1 MGSRT
6 SNMTFPCV
14 MKVMKVMRINLHIC
28 ISLHLYSFLCIAWHF
43 SALRCITLHFSA
55 FLCISMNFSAFLNL
69 SVPSSYGHQYCKIQI
84 TDPTDV
90 RGICGDK
97 VRNKNPSLSTKH
109 LTNWKLSPGLLWF
122 LQVLKVAYSDVCSDD
137 DGTIDQT
144 RQWLLKESF
153 FWPHHLPSDDS
164 TTITSPFFA
173 KTCWCFPIVIFFKP
187 HQFNDTIPAPTFP
200 LWKKFPG
207 GLKILN
213 NKSYKRAQFDFIML
227 KTSIQWNVLFSR
239 QPSITFLDVSGLVL
253 GLPQVLVFFRSWS
266 SSGLG
271 LFSCQ
276 PSITFLDVSGL
287 GLGIVVDVLS
297 VGSINY
303 RYQFGRA
310 PKEGGTQSGKI
321 WFLCI
326 GR

>member
-43 SALRCITLHFSA
+43 SALRCISLHFSA
-55 FLCISMNFSAFLNL
+55 FQWISRHFSIWAYRRPMDTNIVKSKLRIRL
-69 SVPSSYGHQYCKIQI
+69 MWEVYAETKWETKILPYQQ
-84 TDPTDV
+84 
-90 RGICGDK
+90 
-97 VRNKNPSLSTKH
+97 KH

-239 QPSITFLDVSGLVL
+239 QPSITFLDVSGL
-253 GLPQVLVFFRSWS
+253 
-266 SSGLG
+266 
-271 LFSCQ
+271 
-276 PSITFLDVSGL
+276 

>member
-1 MGSRT
+1 MGSIYCDIFEPAEWIRYIAIYFNLPSEYDT
-6 SNMTFPCV
+6 WPADKPPIYLQKSFISTTFP
-14 MKVMKVMRINLHIC
+14 H
-28 ISLHLYSFLCIAWHF
+28 
-43 SALRCITLHFSA
+43 
-55 FLCISMNFSAFLNL
+55 
-69 SVPSSYGHQYCKIQI
+69 
-84 TDPTDV
+84 
-90 RGICGDK
+90 
-97 VRNKNPSLSTKH
+97 
-109 LTNWKLSPGLLWF
+109 
-122 LQVLKVAYSDVCSDD
+122 
-137 DGTIDQT
+137 
-144 RQWLLKESF
+144 
-153 FWPHHLPSDDS
+153 
-164 TTITSPFFA
+164 
-173 KTCWCFPIVIFFKP
+173 
-187 HQFNDTIPAPTFP
+187 
-200 LWKKFPG
+200 WKKFPG